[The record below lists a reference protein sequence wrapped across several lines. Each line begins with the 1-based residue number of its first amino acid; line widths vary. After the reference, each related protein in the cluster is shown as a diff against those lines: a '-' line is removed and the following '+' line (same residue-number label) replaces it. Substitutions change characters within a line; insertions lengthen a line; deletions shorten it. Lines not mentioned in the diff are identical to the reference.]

1 MRKIPTVFAFTSA
14 MAAATALAGPMPLSE
29 ALTRMENGNHSL
41 QAQERKVNT
50 TEQQRRAARGNFLPV
65 VRMDVGFTHLDRDIV
80 LDMDPIRDAM
90 IQLQTYNQ
98 MQFSKADIQ
107 AAIAQQLGQLP
118 ADQRAAAQASVT
130 QAVTAKYQ
138 EGARTNLETALP
150 HFVKTS
156 KEQNDWD
163 ASITAYQPLF
173 HGGRILAAQRVAF
186 SRERAAFADLDRQ
199 KNDLR
204 RDFTRLYLQGSLLRS
219 SIALRNEAIGAI
231 LHHRDRAKNLVDQGM
246 ADRAALLRAEMALA
260 EAKTSLSDDSSKL
273 ESIALTLAQMAGQED
288 PIVPADSLPPPP
300 DFQMR
305 PEEAGREIAERNP
318 LIRSIAAQQEVAHR
332 AVDVRNADFL
342 PEIGAFGKY
351 EFNQDAAKAAMA
363 PCWVV
368 GVKGSINLFRGGG
381 DWYSRSAARST
392 EVELAALRREA
403 ESALAAQSKRQFL
416 TLRQCRT
423 RHGNLLAQADL
434 ARENHRV
441 TSMRFEQGLST
452 SLEVVDAWLSMQKA
466 DLERLA
472 AAGDAWI
479 SAQEILWAAGRT
491 EDFAYLWNGARK

>member
-1 MRKIPTVFAFTSA
+1 MRNTRTFFVITSVV
-14 MAAATALAGPMPLSE
+14 AAATSRAVAMPLSE
-29 ALTRMENGNHSL
+29 ALSRMERGNHSI
-41 QAQERKVNT
+41 QAQEGKVNT
-50 TEQQRRAARGNFLPV
+50 ARQQRRATRGGFLPV
-65 VRMDVGFTHLDRDIV
+65 VRLDAGFAHLDRDIV
-80 LDMDPIRDAM
+80 LDMDPIREAM

-98 MQFSKADIQ
+98 MQFSKTDIQ

-130 QAVTAKYQ
+130 QAVTARYQ
-138 EGARTNLETALP
+138 DGARANLESALP

-156 KEQNDWD
+156 KEQDDWD

-173 HGGRILAAQRVAF
+173 HGGRILAANRVAS
-186 SRERAAFADLDRQ
+186 SREHAASADLDRQ

-204 RDFTRLYLQGSLLRS
+204 RDFARLYLQGSLLRS
-219 SIALRNEAIGAI
+219 SIALRNKAIGAI
-231 LHHRDRAKNLVDQGM
+231 ANHRDRARNLVDQGM

-260 EAKTSLSDDSSKL
+260 EARTALSDDSSKL
-273 ESIALTLAQMAGQED
+273 ESIALTLAQMAGQDD
-288 PIVPADSLPPPP
+288 PIVPSDPLPPPP
-300 DFQMR
+300 DAPMA
-305 PEEAGREIAERNP
+305 PEDAGREIARRNP
-318 LIRSIAAQQEVAHR
+318 LIRSIAAQQEVARR
-332 AVDVRNADFL
+332 AVDVKNADFL

-351 EFNQDAAKAAMA
+351 EINQDAAKAAMA

-368 GVKGSINLFRGGG
+368 GVKGTVNLFRGGG
-381 DWYSRSAARST
+381 DWHSRSAARST

-403 ESALAAQSKRQFL
+403 ESALDAQSKRQFL
-416 TLRQCRT
+416 SLRQCRT

-441 TSMRFEQGLST
+441 TTMRFEQGLAT
-452 SLEVVDAWLSMQKA
+452 SLEVVDAWLSLQKA

-472 AAGDAWI
+472 AAGDAWM

-491 EDFAYLWNGARK
+491 EDFVNLWNGAAK

>member
-1 MRKIPTVFAFTSA
+1 MRNTRTLFVITSVV
-14 MAAATALAGPMPLSE
+14 AAATSRAAAMPLSE
-29 ALTRMENGNHSL
+29 ALSRMERGNHSIL
-41 QAQERKVNT
+41 AQEGKVNT
-50 TEQQRRAARGNFLPV
+50 ARQQRRATRGGFLPV
-65 VRMDVGFTHLDRDIV
+65 VRLDAGFTHLDRDIV
-80 LDMDPIRDAM
+80 LDMDPIREAM

-107 AAIAQQLGQLP
+107 ATIAQQLGQLP

-130 QAVTAKYQ
+130 QAVTARYQ
-138 EGARTNLETALP
+138 DGARTSLESALP

-156 KEQNDWD
+156 KERNDWD

-173 HGGRILAAQRVAF
+173 HGGRILAAHRVAS
-186 SRERAAFADLDRQ
+186 SREHAASADLDRQ

-231 LHHRDRAKNLVDQGM
+231 LHHRDRARSLVDQGM

-260 EAKTSLSDDSSKL
+260 DARTALSDDSSKL
-273 ESIALTLAQMAGQED
+273 ESIALTLAQMAGQDD
-288 PIVPADSLPPPP
+288 PIVPSDSLPNPPELPMPP
-300 DFQMR
+300 DQT
-305 PEEAGREIAERNP
+305 GREIAERNP
-318 LIRSIAAQQEVAHR
+318 LIRSIAAQQDVAHR
-332 AVDVRNADFL
+332 AVDVKNADFL

-368 GVKGSINLFRGGG
+368 GVKGTVNLFRGGG

-403 ESALAAQSKRQFL
+403 ESALAAQSRRQFL
-416 TLRQCRT
+416 TLRQSRT

-441 TSMRFEQGLST
+441 TSMRFEQGFST

-479 SAQEILWAAGRT
+479 AAQEILWAAGRT
-491 EDFAYLWNGARK
+491 EDFVNLWNGAAK

>member
-1 MRKIPTVFAFTSA
+1 MRKILTFFVLTGAF
-14 MAAATALAGPMPLSE
+14 AAATSRAAPVPLSE
-29 ALTRMENGNHSL
+29 ALGRMERGNHSI
-41 QAQERKVNT
+41 QAQARKVNT
-50 TEQQRRAARGNFLPV
+50 AEEQRRAARGNFLPV

-107 AAIAQQLGQLP
+107 AAVAQQLGQLP
-118 ADQRAAAQASVT
+118 VDQRAAAQAAVT

-156 KEQNDWD
+156 KEQDDWD

-173 HGGRILAAQRVAF
+173 HGGRILAAQRVAS
-186 SRERAAFADLDRQ
+186 SREQAATADLERQ

-204 RDFTRLYLQGSLLRS
+204 RDFTKLYLQGSLLRS

-231 LHHRDRAKNLVDQGM
+231 LHHRDRARSLVDQGM

-260 EAKTSLSDDSSKL
+260 EARTSLSDDSSRL
-273 ESIALTLAQMAGQED
+273 ESIALTLAQMAGQEE
-288 PIVPADSLPPPP
+288 PIVPSDLLPPPP
-300 DFQMR
+300 ELPAS
-305 PEEAGREIAERNP
+305 PEEAVREIAGRNP
-318 LIRSIAAQQEVAHR
+318 LLRSIAAQQEVAHR
-332 AVDVRNADFL
+332 AVAVKNADFL

-351 EFNQDAAKAAMA
+351 ELNQDAAKAAMA

-368 GVKGSINLFRGGG
+368 GVKGTVNLFRGGG

-392 EVELAALRREA
+392 EMELAALRREA
-403 ESALAAQSKRQFL
+403 ESALAAQSRRQFL
-416 TLRQCRT
+416 TLRQSRT

-441 TSMRFEQGLST
+441 TSMRFEQGLAT

-472 AAGDAWI
+472 AAGDSWI
-479 SAQEILWAAGRT
+479 AAQEILWTAGRT
-491 EDFAYLWNGARK
+491 EDFVNLWNGARK